1 MTHMIQYLSFFFDI
15 KELDYFHYFL
25 GLHIDIFSTSLFVTK
40 LSMDWIFY
48 QIQDARL
55 QTLQSRYDSPL
66 LFDPLSYGST
76 VGAFQCLTK
85 TRPNVSFVVQQTC

>member
-66 LFDPLSYGST
+66 LFDPLSYGSM